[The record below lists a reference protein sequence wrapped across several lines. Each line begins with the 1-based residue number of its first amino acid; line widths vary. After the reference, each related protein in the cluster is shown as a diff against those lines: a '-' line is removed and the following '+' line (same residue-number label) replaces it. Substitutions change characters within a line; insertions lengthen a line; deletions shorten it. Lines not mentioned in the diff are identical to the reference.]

1 MLRVTSATTIIA
13 LIVVSLVCPNTLT
26 GEPHE
31 PVALHESTDS
41 THTIHL
47 IGLDPLTLADC
58 NRNGINDFIEAA
70 DSTKLIVTDHFRG
83 NLYQRRVLLRPLV
96 TINDQLPLPR
106 GIAVDQEANLAYV
119 GIAGGI
125 ARVALESGE
134 MELIQSNLPG
144 PDGLVLDED
153 GQDLLFIDGGSDIV
167 GRIHLPT
174 GEFEVL
180 HALPYPE
187 SHANDL
193 ALDSSNSTLIL
204 SQNSPG
210 QPQLSLIDL
219 NDPDFEPQPLPVAVE
234 GRANGVAVDPL
245 TGDIFLATAGDEG
258 RIWRID
264 PTSDYSAELL
274 IDGLGTPSKLLVSRG
289 RRLFWTDGAF
299 GTINTA
305 NLPDVSCMKVVASAI
320 DYPWGLALIERDID
334 INLDGVPD
342 ECQVVPT
349 CP

>member
-193 ALDSSNSTLIL
+193 ALDS
-204 SQNSPG
+204 
-210 QPQLSLIDL
+210 
-219 NDPDFEPQPLPVAVE
+219 
-234 GRANGVAVDPL
+234 
-245 TGDIFLATAGDEG
+245 
-258 RIWRID
+258 
-264 PTSDYSAELL
+264 
-274 IDGLGTPSKLLVSRG
+274 K
-289 RRLFWTDGAF
+289 
-299 GTINTA
+299 
-305 NLPDVSCMKVVASAI
+305 
-320 DYPWGLALIERDID
+320 
-334 INLDGVPD
+334 
-342 ECQVVPT
+342 
-349 CP
+349 